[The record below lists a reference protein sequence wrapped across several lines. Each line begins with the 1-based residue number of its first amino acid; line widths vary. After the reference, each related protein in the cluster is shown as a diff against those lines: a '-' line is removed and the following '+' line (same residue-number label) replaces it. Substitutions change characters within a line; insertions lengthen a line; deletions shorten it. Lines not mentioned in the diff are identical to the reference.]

1 MERSDILVIGGGIAG
16 CMVAWFLARAGGE
29 VTLIERFDLHTL
41 ASGSNAG
48 SLHLQM
54 PAAEFRLLGEGWAA
68 GYAPVIALLRQSLAM
83 WAGLGEELGVDLELA
98 TPGGLI
104 VATNEA
110 EMDLIARKAVLERRQ
125 GLDVRLLARDEV
137 LAMAPY
143 LSAGVVGG
151 ALCVGEGKAN
161 PLVALPAIARAAAA
175 AGVRIHRHVTL
186 EALKSE
192 GEGFTALTS
201 RGPIAA
207 RRVVDC
213 AGAEAGRVAGML
225 GLRFAVEGVPI
236 QVSVSEPV
244 EPLVEHLV
252 YSAGGRLTL
261 KQTRLGAFLIGGGWP
276 AAHDAQGRPAVDPSS
291 LAANLALA
299 VKVAPPLAGVSVV
312 RTWPCIVNGTA
323 DWRPLLGEVPG
334 TPGFFMCMFPW
345 TGFTA
350 APAAARLVADAVIG
364 RKPARGLRGFLIG

>member
-29 VTLIERFDLHTL
+29 VTLIDRFDLNTL

-48 SLHLQM
+48 SLHLQI
-54 PAAEFRLLGEGWAA
+54 PAAEFHLLGEGWAS
-68 GYAPVIALLRQSLAM
+68 GYAPVIALLRESLAM
-83 WAGLGEELGVDLELA
+83 WAGLGAELGADLELA

-104 VATNEA
+104 VADSPE
-110 EMDLIARKAVLERRQ
+110 EMDLVARKAVLERRQ
-125 GLDVRLLARDEV
+125 GLDVRLLSRAEV

-143 LSAGVVGG
+143 LSPAAVGG
-151 ALCVGEGKAN
+151 AICAGEGKAN
-161 PLVALPAIARAAAA
+161 PLVAAPAVARAAAE
-175 AGVRIHRHVTL
+175 AGVRIHRHLTL
-186 EALKSE
+186 EGLRRDA
-192 GEGFTALTS
+192 GGFTAFTS

-207 RRVVDC
+207 RRVIDC
-213 AGAEAGRVAGML
+213 AGAEAGRVAAML
-225 GLRFAVEGVPI
+225 GLDFAVEAVPI

-276 AAHDAQGRPAVDPSS
+276 ATRDAQGRPAVDVAS
-291 LAANLALA
+291 LRANLTLA
-299 VKVAPPLAGVSVV
+299 VKVAPALAGVAVL
-312 RTWPCIVNGTA
+312 RTWPCVVNGTA

-334 TPGFFMCMFPW
+334 TSGFFMCMFPW

-350 APAAARLVADAVIG
+350 APAAARLVADAVLG
-364 RKPARGLRGFLIG
+364 RKALPALRRFLIG